1 MGKPRKTH
9 PDGFIL
15 FAQSMRVIEVLP
27 DEAAG
32 RAIKAACAYFASGK
46 EMPKEQSM
54 EYLAYSVLKV
64 DVDVALDRFRETC
77 DRNRENRDHSSPVVT
92 DGHHKL
98 TEFKKTEINQAELSG
113 TEMKAAPA
121 RKSFSELI
129 AERSGAD

>member
-15 FAQSMRVIEVLP
+15 FAQSMRAIEVLP

-32 RAIKAACAYFASGK
+32 RAIKAACAYFISGK
-46 EMPKEQSM
+46 EMEETQSM
-54 EYLAYSVLKV
+54 EFLAYSVLKM
-64 DVDVALDRFRETC
+64 DVDAALARFRETC
-77 DRNRENRDHSSPVVT
+77 DRNRENRNHQSPLVA
-92 DGHHKL
+92 GGYQNKAEQNR
-98 TEFKKTEINQAELSG
+98 TEQNQAELSG